1 MRVYRI
7 SKPEHVPVALQG
19 HGSAIA
25 PGRWNSPGVRIGY
38 TASSVA
44 LAMLEM
50 LVHVNKEDV
59 PAGLRLLGYEVPD
72 GAVFVLPSQA
82 WPPGWSELPYSDQVR
97 HAGDSFVKEGMHLA
111 MRVPSA
117 IARGEFNVLVNP
129 AHARFAEVEL
139 VVTEPL
145 ALDQRL
151 FE

>member
-7 SKPEHVPVALQG
+7 SKPEYVPVALQG

-25 PGRWNSPGVRIGY
+25 PGRWNSSGVRIGY

-59 PAGLRLLGYEVPD
+59 PAGLRHLTYEVPD
-72 GAVFVLPSQA
+72 EAVFELPSQA
-82 WPPGWSELPYSDQVR
+82 RPPGWSELPCSDQVR
-97 HAGDSFVKEGMHLA
+97 HVGDSFVRSGLHLA

-117 IARGEFNVLVNP
+117 VARGEFNILVNP
-129 AHARFAEVEL
+129 AHARFVEVEL
-139 VVTEPL
+139 VGDEPL

>member
-7 SKPEHVPVALQG
+7 SKPQYVPIALQG
-19 HGSAIA
+19 YGSAIA
-25 PGRWNSPGVRIGY
+25 PGRWNSSGVRIAY

-50 LVHVNKEDV
+50 LVHLNKEDV
-59 PAGLRLLGYEVPD
+59 PTGLRLLSYEVPD
-72 GAVFVLPSQA
+72 EAVFVLPSQD

-97 HAGDSFVKEGMHLA
+97 QAGDSFVKEGLHLA
-111 MRVPSA
+111 LRVPSA
-117 IARGEFNVLVNP
+117 VARGEFNVLVNP
-129 AHARFAEVEL
+129 AHARFAAVEL
-139 VVTEPL
+139 VRDEPL

>member
-1 MRVYRI
+1 MRIYRI
-7 SKPEHVPVALQG
+7 SKPEYVPVALHG

-50 LVHVNKEDV
+50 LVHVHKEDV
-59 PAGLRLLGYEVPD
+59 PAGLRLLAYQVPD
-72 GAVFVLPSQA
+72 IAVFELPTQA

-97 HAGDSFVKEGMHLA
+97 QVGNAFVREGLHLA

-117 IARGEFNVLVNP
+117 VARGEFNILVNP
-129 AHARFAEVEL
+129 AHVQFAAVEL
-139 VVTEPL
+139 VEDEPL